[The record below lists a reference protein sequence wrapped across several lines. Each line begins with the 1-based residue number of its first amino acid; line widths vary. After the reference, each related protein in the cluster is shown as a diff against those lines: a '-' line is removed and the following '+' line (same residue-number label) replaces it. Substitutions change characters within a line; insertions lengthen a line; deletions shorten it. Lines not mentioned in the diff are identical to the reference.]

1 MVRFKCKYCRMP
13 TRAEIGSMR
22 SRSKLC
28 YKCEGDP
35 EVEIKL
41 MQKSYWKNDKQEKK
55 QNKQKTLYK

>member
-1 MVRFKCKYCRMP
+1 MP